1 MRKIYIILS
10 YSGTLPS
17 KLIKIFTHYKYSH
30 VSIALKS
37 DINIM
42 YSFGRKK
49 VNNPFDGG
57 FIIENKDG
65 PFYKKFNKTKCI
77 IMEIDVNY
85 QQYKKLLDLIKQYK
99 KDIKIYRYDIVGL
112 VLRIF
117 NIKLNRKNYSI
128 CTEFVG
134 KLLEQSDIYKF
145 ENKIIRPIDF
155 LNIPNKRIIYQGNL
169 LNY

>member
-1 MRKIYIILS
+1 MKKIYIILS
-10 YSGTLPS
+10 YSGTIPS
-17 KLIKIFTHYKYSH
+17 KMIKIFTHYNYSH

-37 DINIM
+37 NINIM

-57 FIIENKDG
+57 FIIETKNG
-65 PFYKKFNKTKCI
+65 SFYKKFNKTKCI

-85 QQYKKLLDLIKQYK
+85 KQYKKLLSLIKQYK
-99 KDIKIYRYDIVGL
+99 KDINIYKYDIVGL

-117 NIKLNRKNYSI
+117 NIKITRKNYSV

-134 KLLEQSDIYKF
+134 KLLKESGIYNF
-145 ENKIIRPIDF
+145 ENKIIKPVDF

-169 LNY
+169 LSY